1 MSEFN
6 IIFTEIHKLTITAD
20 NADEARNIAR
30 EYGDKAGRD
39 LVSAEGTNLD
49 DSIFKIEVTDT
60 THYCQ
65 LEREYNP
72 WSSSQNGDVIHLAYL
87 IDELEK
93 DGAEASNIC
102 MSHFENTA
110 DKVIE
115 YARKLNEAKENDDE

>member
-1 MSEFN
+1 MSEKKN
-6 IIFTEIHKLTITAD
+6 EGQWLLTEENCI
-20 NADEARNIAR
+20 DEARNIAR

-60 THYCQ
+60 THDCQ

-87 IDELEK
+87 VDELENE
-93 DGAEASNIC
+93 GPEVSNIC
-102 MSHFENTA
+102 MSHFEHTA
-110 DKVIE
+110 NKVVE
-115 YARKLNEAKENDDE
+115 YVRKLSEVGDNKDE